1 MGSVWYGAM
10 KIGIDIVDD
19 DHKQLFALV
28 HEFNAAADAQGGE
41 VSGAQMAEI
50 LTRLQNYVADHFQRE
65 EQMQLE
71 AKYDGY
77 EENKR
82 QHEELTR
89 TLSAF
94 IAKHKG
100 GGAGAEARTATR
112 EMREFLG
119 VWLSQHILK
128 TDLKMRGRIL
138 PWAG

>member
-1 MGSVWYGAM
+1 MTTGWYGGM
-10 KIGIDIVDD
+10 KIGIDIIDD
-19 DHKQLFALV
+19 DHRRLFALIQ
-28 HEFNAAADAQGGE
+28 EFNAAADAQGDT
-41 VSGAQMAEI
+41 VSTAQMTDI
-50 LTRLQNYVADHFQRE
+50 LTRLEAYVADHFQRE

-89 TLSAF
+89 TLGAF
-94 IAKHKG
+94 IAKHKNDG
-100 GGAGAEARTATR
+100 GSRTATH
-112 EMREFLG
+112 EMRDFLG
-119 VWLSQHILK
+119 IWWSQHILK

>member
-1 MGSVWYGAM
+1 MATGWYGAM
-10 KIGIDIVDD
+10 KIGIDIIDD

-28 HEFNAAADAQGGE
+28 GEFNEAADAQGGE
-41 VSGAQMAEI
+41 VSSAQMADI
-50 LTRLQNYVADHFQRE
+50 LARLQDYVGDHFQRE

-77 EENKR
+77 DENKR
-82 QHEELTR
+82 QHDELTR
-89 TLSAF
+89 TLTAF
-94 IAKHKG
+94 IARHKSD
-100 GGAGAEARTATR
+100 GAGEAKTATR
-112 EMREFLG
+112 EMRDFLS

>member
-1 MGSVWYGAM
+1 MATGWYGAM
-10 KIGIDIVDD
+10 KIGIDIIDD

-28 HEFNAAADAQGGE
+28 GEFNEAADAQGGE
-41 VSGAQMAEI
+41 VSSTQMADI
-50 LTRLQNYVADHFQRE
+50 LARLQDYVSDHFQRE

-77 EENKR
+77 DENKR
-82 QHEELTR
+82 QHDELTR
-89 TLSAF
+89 TLTAF
-94 IAKHKG
+94 IARHKSD
-100 GGAGAEARTATR
+100 GAGEAKTATR
-112 EMREFLG
+112 EMRDFLS

>member
-1 MGSVWYGAM
+1 MATGWYGAM

-28 HEFNAAADAQGGE
+28 GEFNAAADAQGGA
-41 VSGAQMAEI
+41 VSSAQMADI
-50 LTRLQNYVADHFQRE
+50 LTRLQNYVGDHFQRE
-65 EQMQLE
+65 EQLQLE

-82 QHEELTR
+82 QHDELTR

-94 IAKHKG
+94 IAKHKNDS
-100 GGAGAEARTATR
+100 AVEAKTATR
-112 EMREFLG
+112 EMRDFLS

>member
-1 MGSVWYGAM
+1 MATGWYGAM
-10 KIGIDIVDD
+10 KIGIDIIDD

-28 HEFNAAADAQGGE
+28 GEFNEAADAQGGA
-41 VSGAQMAEI
+41 VNSAQMADI
-50 LTRLQNYVADHFQRE
+50 LARLQDYVTDHFQRE

-77 EENKR
+77 DENKR
-82 QHEELTR
+82 QHDELTR
-89 TLSAF
+89 TLTAF
-94 IAKHKG
+94 IARHKSD
-100 GGAGAEARTATR
+100 GAGEAKTATR
-112 EMREFLG
+112 EMRDFLS

>member
-1 MGSVWYGAM
+1 MATGWYGAM
-10 KIGIDIVDD
+10 KIGIDIIDD

-28 HEFNAAADAQGGE
+28 GEFNEAADAQGGE
-41 VSGAQMAEI
+41 VNSAQMADI
-50 LTRLQNYVADHFQRE
+50 LARLQDYVSDHFQRE

-77 EENKR
+77 DENKR
-82 QHEELTR
+82 QHDELTR
-89 TLSAF
+89 TLTAF
-94 IAKHKG
+94 IARHKSD
-100 GGAGAEARTATR
+100 GAGEAKTATR
-112 EMREFLG
+112 EMRDFLS